1 MSHTLQFKT
10 WSVPFKL
17 ILAFGLGF
25 AAIEW
30 LPGLVTQSSE
40 FDSALAC
47 QLSQQHCQQQD
58 AVIQMS
64 DDIVRPLQPTTITV
78 QWPQLPAETKAL
90 RLTLEGREM
99 MMGQYQLQLTRQ
111 PDNSFSGELLLPFCT
126 ENAMTWQGSITPDS
140 GSFSPLYV
148 SLRMT
153 Q

>member
-1 MSHTLQFKT
+1 M
-10 WSVPFKL
+10 PFKL

-30 LPGLVTQSSE
+30 LPGWISQPSD
-40 FDSALAC
+40 FDSKLAC
-47 QLSQQHCQQQD
+47 QLSQQHCQQQN
-58 AVIQMS
+58 AIIQMS
-64 DDIVRPLQPTTITV
+64 DDIVHPLKPTTITV
-78 QWPQLPAETKAL
+78 QWPKLPAETQVLK
-90 RLTLEGREM
+90 LTLEGREM

-111 PDNSFSGELLLPFCT
+111 PDDSFSGELLLPFCT

-140 GSFSPLYV
+140 GSYSPLYV